1 MELGAASAQSDEY
14 EYYPS
19 REGRRFS
26 VTGVLASRVSPPAE
40 LRHMWRDRDALCV
53 TGHGTEAMDA
63 LDDNLQRI
71 LERVVS
77 GVVQQS
83 DAEGYAYDE
92 QEVNILRISAR
103 GCGHLYGDDDVLRWT
118 VALSPSVQV
127 WDRSTGRRLRRNE
140 TMGSMT
146 NRRVPVRLIVALR
159 GVAVPYEDGP
169 YFDFEVVAI
178 EVEKTAPGPTAEEE
192 RSVASVSATPT
203 PTKEKTTTEV
213 ETEVVTELATA
224 AEPAIAEHSDVV
236 ESEIAT
242 ETEPPTP
249 SLTTEGGGGHDD
261 VSDASPTS
269 ADSTL
274 PTEGGG
280 GDNTIE
286 ELIRTQRLLAD
297 RIASLTKNKLS
308 A

>member
-1 MELGAASAQSDEY
+1 MSLGAASAQSDEY

-26 VTGVLASRVSPPAE
+26 VTGVLASRVSPPTE

-53 TGHGTEAMDA
+53 TGHGTEATDA

-203 PTKEKTTTEV
+203 PTKEKTMTEV
-213 ETEVVTELATA
+213 ETEVETA
-224 AEPAIAEHSDVV
+224 AEPAIAEHSGAV
-236 ESEIAT
+236 ESEITT

-249 SLTTEGGGGHDD
+249 SLATDEGEGGGGQDN

-280 GDNTIE
+280 EDNTIE